1 MDLFEMASKE
11 AKGNPALIHTIVKE
25 ILHYE
30 IMEALY
36 NSKSSGS
43 LVFQG
48 GTALRLCYGGNRYS
62 EDLDFA
68 SSDKFTPEL
77 MHEFRKIF
85 IDSIST
91 KYNLSAVVDEP
102 SRQEPEEGTRVF
114 VQKWSAKVELPS
126 TRGQKQ
132 PKINIEI
139 ADVPSYKH
147 ELKMIQSNYSGI
159 KTFAAVNV
167 ETLEEILADKII
179 AVAGRPYFKARDFW
193 DIKWLA
199 DQRVPLNP
207 ELVSLKI
214 KDYGIESFEQK
225 INDRLLSLKEKE
237 TQALFKKEMI
247 RFLDPE
253 QMKFIEMPMAIES
266 IFSAAEQLCGRVLD
280 DLPGLSQ
287 KNDFFKETKQK
298 PTTNTGLK
306 R

>member
-1 MDLFEMASKE
+1 MDLFEMAAKE
-11 AKGNPALIHTIVKE
+11 AKGNQALVHTIVKE

-36 NSKSSGS
+36 KSKSVGS

-48 GTALRLCYGGNRYS
+48 GTALRLCHGGNRYS

-68 SSDKFTPEL
+68 SNDKFTPDL
-77 MHEFRKIF
+77 MNEFRKIF
-85 IDSIST
+85 VDSILN
-91 KYNLSAVVDEP
+91 KYSLSATVEEP
-102 SRQEPEEGTRVF
+102 SRQEPEQGTRVF
-114 VQKWSAKVELPS
+114 VQKWSAKVEIPA
-126 TRGQKQ
+126 RGQKQ

-139 ADVPSYKH
+139 ADIPSYKH

-193 DIKWLA
+193 DIKWLT
-199 DQRVPLNP
+199 DQRVKLNAD
-207 ELVSLKI
+207 LVALKI
-214 KDYGIESFEQK
+214 KDYGIDSFEEK
-225 INDRLLSLKEKE
+225 IHSRLLSLQEKE
-237 TQALFKKEMI
+237 TQALFKKEMV

-253 QMKFIEMPMAIES
+253 QMRFVEMPMAIES
-266 IFSAAEQLCGRVLD
+266 IFSAAEQACNRVIED
-280 DLPGLSQ
+280 FHRLSQ
-287 KNDFFKETKQK
+287 KNDFFKEVNSKKSVT
-298 PTTNTGLK
+298 TGLK

>member
-11 AKGNPALIHTIVKE
+11 AKGNQSLVHTIVKE

-36 NSKSSGS
+36 NSKSSRS

-48 GTALRLCYGGNRYS
+48 GTALRLCYNGNRYS

-68 SSDKFTPEL
+68 SNDRFTPEL
-77 MHEFRKIF
+77 MNEFKKIF
-85 IDSIST
+85 IDSISK
-91 KYNLSAVVDEP
+91 KYSLSAVVDEP
-102 SRQEPEEGTRVF
+102 SRKEPEEGTRVF
-114 VQKWSAKVELPS
+114 VQKWSAKVEIPAAK
-126 TRGQKQ
+126 GQKQ

-159 KTFAAVNV
+159 KTFAALNV

-193 DIKWLA
+193 DIKWLM
-199 DQRVPLNP
+199 DKRVPLNP

-214 KDYGIESFEQK
+214 KDYGIESFEEK
-225 INDRLLSLKEKE
+225 INSRLLSLKEKE
-237 TQALFKKEMI
+237 TQALFKKEMV
-247 RFLDPE
+247 RFLDPD
-253 QMKFIEMPMAIES
+253 QMRFVEMPMAIES
-266 IFSAAEQLCGRVLD
+266 IFSAAEQACGNILEEFKE
-280 DLPGLSQ
+280 LSL
-287 KNDFFKETKQK
+287 KNDFFKEANSKK
-298 PTTNTGLK
+298 AVSTGLK